1 MLSLFRS
8 KPFYYDFD
16 TQIQLVKSNIKIN
29 HDISRVYKTI
39 DKLEGIPEYRKDFM
53 IEILKSQI
61 QNIKNH
67 GI

>member
-39 DKLEGIPEYRKDFM
+39 DKLEAIPEYRKEFM

>member
-16 TQIQLVKSNIKIN
+16 TQIQLVNSNIKIN

-39 DKLEGIPEYRKDFM
+39 DRLEGIPEYRKEFM
-53 IEILKSQI
+53 VEILKSQI

>member
-1 MLSLFRS
+1 MISLFRS

-29 HDISRVYKTI
+29 HDISRVYKVI
-39 DKLEGIPEYRKDFM
+39 DKLDEIPEYRKEFM

>member
-29 HDISRVYKTI
+29 HDISRVYETI
-39 DKLEGIPEYRKDFM
+39 DRLEGIPEYRKEFM